1 MRSLNRK
8 CILTEFHIAHKT
20 IIVLEKWS
28 FIVKKTIY
36 VHIFIY
42 VYPKVKK
49 LLIYNR
55 FLLRPKMKVPFESK
69 AMQTYY
75 LQ

>member
-42 VYPKVKK
+42 VKMILEFIFCLKVFVE
-49 LLIYNR
+49 LFY
-55 FLLRPKMKVPFESK
+55 F
-69 AMQTYY
+69 
-75 LQ
+75 